1 MLELENISFSADSDG
16 GEKEIIKNIS
26 LKIDESFVVI
36 TGPNGGGKSTL
47 AKIIA
52 GIVTPTSGRI
62 LLDGEDITDLSVTER
77 ARRGISFAF

>member
-36 TGPNGGGKSTL
+36 FSCRCTL
-47 AKIIA
+47 KQEKGSIKNK
-52 GIVTPTSGRI
+52 
-62 LLDGEDITDLSVTER
+62 E
-77 ARRGISFAF
+77 

>member
-1 MLELENISFSADSDG
+1 MLELENISFSAGSDS

-52 GIVTPTSGRI
+52 GIVTPSSGSK
-62 LLDGEDITDLSVTER
+62 SVP
-77 ARRGISFAF
+77 